1 MDVTAAWSD
10 TGVDVNNHI
19 SITFDHALADLTASF
34 MVNLEEKMVIYGE
47 NGKIVMPRPHFA
59 SECFLYDEKGEPVEH
74 FVDGET
80 QNGFTYEI
88 EEAVRCIREGSLES
102 RVIPWEDTMACAR
115 LFDRIEETKG

>member
-1 MDVTAAWSD
+1 M
-10 TGVDVNNHI
+10 
-19 SITFDHALADLTASF
+19 
-34 MVNLEEKMVIYGE
+34 
-47 NGKIVMPRPHFA
+47 
-59 SECFLYDEKGEPVEH
+59 EH